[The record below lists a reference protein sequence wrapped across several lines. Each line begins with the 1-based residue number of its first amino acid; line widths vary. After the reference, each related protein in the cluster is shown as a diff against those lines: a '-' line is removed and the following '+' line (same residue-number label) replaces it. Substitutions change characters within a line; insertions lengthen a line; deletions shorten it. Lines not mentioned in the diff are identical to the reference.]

1 MANLM
6 KKQKRLFIEN
16 SQITGKIVNIIL
28 LDVDNDLAVY
38 EKKNFTIKKIQSYYK
53 NIVSESIPIPDKY
66 YDLFSKINLIHF
78 CSLTKKEFL
87 EACSLDEW
95 CL

>member
-1 MANLM
+1 M

-16 SQITGKIVNIIL
+16 SGITDRISNIIL
-28 LDVDNDLAVY
+28 LDIDNDIAIH
-38 EKKNFTIKKIQSYYK
+38 EKKQFTIKKVETYYK
-53 NIVSESIPIPDKY
+53 NILKDSIPIPDKY
-66 YDLFSKINLIHF
+66 YDLFSKISLIHF

-87 EACSLDEW
+87 EACLLDEW